1 MFRRLDSPIIRRKH
15 RILLISFQKRRDGRL
30 VVLVNKMDGDQ
41 AKHPLPKPEPNGV
54 GGIRDTLSR
63 RDICGL
69 SIAVIRDFKIHW
81 VKAYGTADVDS
92 GRPVQTNTPFQAASI
107 SKPVT
112 AMAAM
117 RLVDERRFSLDDD
130 INTIL
135 KSWHA
140 PGRSLTPRSLM
151 SHTSGADDGETR
163 GGNPGTLA
171 SFPIRRR
178 NRAEPWTS
186 MQPRKPGTMT
196 PHADRCAKTGYDLN
210 EASRSAPCAPT
221 RGRHPEFRSRSR
233 CFGATKDRWA

>member
-1 MFRRLDSPIIRRKH
+1 MTHCRAG
-15 RILLISFQKRRDGRL
+15 IS
-30 VVLVNKMDGDQ
+30 
-41 AKHPLPKPEPNGV
+41 
-54 GGIRDTLSR
+54 
-63 RDICGL
+63 
-69 SIAVIRDFKIHW
+69 AVSASHW

-163 GGNPGTLA
+163 G
-171 SFPIRRR
+171 
-178 NRAEPWTS
+178 
-186 MQPRKPGTMT
+186 KPGDARLVSNSTAQ
-196 PHADRCAKTGYDLN
+196 PY
-210 EASRSAPCAPT
+210 
-221 RGRHPEFRSRSR
+221 
-233 CFGATKDRWA
+233 